1 MTEVCSVVEPDAE
14 TFYSQRDGRWLG
26 STPPRYTSLMPCDH
40 LGPPDIIDLAEQT
53 LRARNIPENEW
64 PGLRVHHG
72 ENLVDGMW
80 ASVVIEIE
88 RRGRD
93 WIVTKLDRNADPI
106 SESEVGL
113 KVLGK

>member
-1 MTEVCSVVEPDAE
+1 
-14 TFYSQRDGRWLG
+14 
-26 STPPRYTSLMPCDH
+26 MPCDH
-40 LGPPDIIDLAEQT
+40 LGPPDIIALAERA
-53 LRARNIPENEW
+53 LRERNVEESEW
-64 PGLRVHHG
+64 PGLRVRHG

-88 RRGRD
+88 RRGTQ

-106 SESEVGL
+106 ADAEVGL